1 VAAVFALVVHI
12 AALVLLGPRPEAVEP
27 APVSRP

>member
-12 AALVLLGPRPEAVEP
+12 AALVLLGPLPEAVGP